1 VARFDRVI
9 PPGGE
14 GEIRLSA
21 RTRGYSGI
29 FRKKA
34 RVYTNDPVHPVVILE
49 LKANIKS
56 LIYVSSSP
64 VYLYLKAG
72 QSIKRIVEIR
82 AGLDK
87 PLNLTPRQ
95 FNLSD
100 KLVYTIEEI
109 EKGRKFNINLT
120 TIPGASENFSGHLK
134 LATNYPEKPEITIRI
149 YGRLPIEKKKRT
161 PHSGK

>member
-1 VARFDRVI
+1 MAHFDRVI

-21 RTRGYSGI
+21 RTGGYKGA
-29 FRKKA
+29 FLKKA
-34 RVYTNDPVHPVVILE
+34 RVYTNDPVNPVAVLE
-49 LKANIKS
+49 LKAHVKS

-82 AGLDK
+82 AGLEK
-87 PLNLTPRQ
+87 PLKLTPRQ
-95 FNLSD
+95 FNLSE
-100 KLVYTIEEI
+100 KLAYTIEEI
-109 EKGRKFNINLT
+109 EKGRRFKINLT
-120 TIPGASENFSGHLK
+120 TIPGASKNYNGHLK

-149 YGRLPIEKKKRT
+149 YARFPMEKKERT
-161 PHSGK
+161 PKPGK